1 MGVYAENSGPLIK
14 RGYGAVPIIAGTKA
28 PGFYCAGIWVPLLGW
43 QKRYLGRSPS
53 PEDLA
58 AWGKGDAGI
67 GVVGGRASHGLV
79 GVDIDTDDPGIKVAI
94 TEVLPETPVKKI
106 GQKGETRFYY
116 GPDITASRSWNIDGK
131 RVCDLIA
138 DGRQT
143 VLPPTIHEKTGLPY
157 RWVGLPL
164 DAFDPKDLPLLPAD
178 AIAKI
183 DAVLAPLGWKPEPI
197 KAGHGGAALFDMDGE
212 FTPHRQL
219 NEFALVHLDRWIPKL
234 GLYKC
239 LRRSDGAGYAA
250 VAHWRESST
259 GRELKLRKRNLS
271 IHPTGIKDFGDGRNG
286 GGGFT
291 YTALDLVM
299 AANDC
304 DLDTAFKF
312 LSDHTG
318 WASERVI
325 LVDAATVLG
334 PAPTEEQPEEQ
345 AEKQALEEQAE
356 KLTPITDSV
365 PAEAEPEAPAP
376 ADEFDPYT
384 RDVPGVVGEVIE
396 WILAT
401 ARRPNRVLALAA
413 AIPLV
418 GTLIGRRVAGPT
430 MSATHLY
437 TIAVAPT
444 GAGKQHPIN
453 CISELLIAA
462 GASNHI
468 GPNRFMSGSAL
479 CSFVMRKPL
488 SLCCSDEIGNFLAK
502 VTAKGA
508 SGHEREITSVLRNLW
523 SASFMMAQMPEWAT
537 REARNIHTP
546 ALSFFG
552 TSTPDELFQ
561 ALQGESVTNGTLN
574 RFLVFNSQLR
584 SRDATPQLAI
594 KPVSTALAAHCHALY
609 RWYGTE
615 TEEASINLPIEQ
627 EFTQLPWANKTAEN
641 EYLDFGRMI
650 DDRIDRNPSWRPF
663 LARTVETAIR
673 LATIRAAGI
682 GYQSATINVDDVYW
696 GAGIALKAG
705 ERLYTSMQDT
715 VPVTDRNQLIDRIFA
730 YIRAKP
736 REKLNIRDVY
746 KGLWRHARSSKEI
759 KEIVV
764 DMIGADQL
772 CQEPDGTLIIVE
784 P

>member
-1 MGVYAENSGPLIK
+1 MGVYAENSGPLIE
-14 RGYGAVPIIAGTKA
+14 RGYGAVPIIAGTKV

-43 QKRYLGRSPS
+43 QKRYLERSPS
-53 PEDLA
+53 AEDLA

-79 GVDIDTDDPGIKVAI
+79 GVDIDTDDPGIKAAI
-94 TEVLPETPVKKI
+94 TEMLPETPVKKI

-116 GPDITASRSWNIDGK
+116 GPDITASRSWNIAGR
-131 RVCDLIA
+131 RVCDIIA

-157 RWVGLPL
+157 RWVGPPL

-178 AIAKI
+178 ATAKI
-183 DAVLAPLGWKPEPI
+183 DAVLVPFGWKPEPT
-197 KAGHGGAALFDMDGE
+197 KAGNGVAALFDMDGE
-212 FTPHRQL
+212 LTPHRQL
-219 NEFALVHLDRWIPKL
+219 NEFALEHLDRWIPKL

-239 LRRSDGAGYAA
+239 HRRSDGAGYAA

-271 IHPTGIKDFGDGRNG
+271 IHPAGIKDFGDGRNG
-286 GGGFT
+286 GDGFT

-299 AANDC
+299 TANDC

-318 WASERVI
+318 WVSERVI

-334 PAPTEEQPEEQ
+334 PAKEQPEEQ
-345 AEKQALEEQAE
+345 AEEPVRALKEQAE
-356 KLTPITDSV
+356 EPTAEPSIA
-365 PAEAEPEAPAP
+365 AEAKTEAPAP
-376 ADEFDPYT
+376 TDELDPYT
-384 RDVPGVVGEVIE
+384 RNVPGVVGEVID

-430 MSATHLY
+430 RSATHLY
-437 TIAVAPT
+437 AVAVAPT

-462 GASNHI
+462 GAQEHL
-468 GPNRFMSGSAL
+468 GPSRFMSASAL
-479 CSFVMRKPL
+479 CNFVLRRPL
-488 SLCCSDEIGNFLAK
+488 SLCCSDEIGSFIAK

-552 TSTPDELFQ
+552 TSTPDELFR
-561 ALQGESVTNGTLN
+561 ALQGESIDNGLLN
-574 RFLVFNSQLR
+574 RFLVLSSRLR
-584 SRDATPQLAI
+584 TKDTEPQLPFEVPSELVN
-594 KPVSTALAAHCHALY
+594 KCRALY
-609 RWYGTE
+609 HWYGTE
-615 TEEASINLPIEQ
+615 EEAIDIKRPIAQ
-627 EFTQLPWANKTAEN
+627 RLTHLPWISVAAQR
-641 EYLDFGRMI
+641 EYLDFTNTVH
-650 DDRIDRNPSWRPF
+650 DR
-663 LARTVETAIR
+663 TT
-673 LATIRAAGI
+673 
-682 GYQSATINVDDVYW
+682 
-696 GAGIALKAG
+696 
-705 ERLYTSMQDT
+705 
-715 VPVTDRNQLIDRIFA
+715 
-730 YIRAKP
+730 
-736 REKLNIRDVY
+736 
-746 KGLWRHARSSKEI
+746 
-759 KEIVV
+759 
-764 DMIGADQL
+764 
-772 CQEPDGTLIIVE
+772 QEPA
-784 P
+784 

>member
-1 MGVYAENSGPLIK
+1 MGPYEQCAEALVE
-14 RGYGAVPIIAGTKA
+14 RGYATIPIMRDSKA
-28 PGFYCAGIWVPLLGW
+28 PGFYGAGMRVPLTRW
-43 QKRYLGRSPS
+43 QERYLHGRQPNYM
-53 PEDLA
+53 DHNL
-58 AWGKGDAGI
+58 WGNGDSGI
-67 GVVGGRASHGLV
+67 GVVGGKASHGMV
-79 GVDIDTDDPGIKVAI
+79 AVDIDTDDTAIKTAI
-94 TEVLPETPVKKI
+94 VKVLPATPVKKI
-106 GQKGETRFYY
+106 GAKGETAFYY
-116 GPDITASRSWNIDGK
+116 GPNITVSRSWNINGK

-143 VLPPTIHEKTGLPY
+143 VLPPTIHPNTGAPY
-157 RWVGLPL
+157 RWVGDSLDIYDPDELPFL
-164 DAFDPKDLPLLPAD
+164 SAD
-178 AIAKI
+178 TIGNI
-183 DAVLAPLGWKPEPI
+183 DAVLIPLGWKPDPSPG
-197 KAGHGGAALFDMDGE
+197 KPGNGGASFDADAD
-212 FTPHRQL
+212 TPHRDL
-219 NEFALVHLDRWIPKL
+219 NNLALARLDCWVPKL

-239 LRRSDGAGYAA
+239 RPARGGYEA

-259 GRELKLRKRNLS
+259 GRALQARARNLS

-286 GGGFT
+286 GDGFT

-325 LVDAATVLG
+325 LVDATTVLG
-334 PAPTEEQPEEQ
+334 STPTAVETPTEEQPEEQ
-345 AEKQALEEQAE
+345 AEEPAKAFKQQADAE
-356 KLTPITDSV
+356 TPITDSV
-365 PAEAEPEAPAP
+365 PAEAKTEAPAP
-376 ADEFDPYT
+376 ADELDPYT
-384 RDVPGVVGEVIE
+384 RGVPGVVGEVIE

-444 GAGKQHPIN
+444 GACKQHPIN

-508 SGHEREITSVLRNLW
+508 PGHEREITSVLRNLW

-561 ALQGESVTNGTLN
+561 ALQGESVANGTLN
-574 RFLVFNSQLR
+574 RFLVLNSQLR

-594 KPVSTALAAHCHALY
+594 KPVSPALAAHCHALY

-627 EFTQLPWANKTAEN
+627 EFAQLPWANKTAEN

-650 DDRIDRNPSWRPF
+650 DDRIDQNTSWRPF

-682 GYQSATINVDDVYW
+682 GYQSATINVGDLYW
-696 GAGIALKAG
+696 GAGIALRAG
-705 ERLYTSMQDT
+705 ERLYVSMQDT
-715 VPVTDRNQLIDRIFA
+715 VPVTDRNQLIDRILA

-736 REKLNIRDVY
+736 RETLNIRDVY

-759 KEIVV
+759 KEIVA
-764 DMIGADQL
+764 DM
-772 CQEPDGTLIIVE
+772 
-784 P
+784 